1 MYQLLPDLFGQP
13 AKCIKRLS
21 DNAIIPFDPANT
33 DYQAYLAWLAE
44 GNTPDPYVPPVTPA
58 EANKA
63 TASRLL
69 QESDWVNQPDVSDT
83 SLTPHLTNKA
93 EFDAYRLTLRQIAVN
108 PVEGDLDWPV
118 KPQAVWNV

>member
-1 MYQLLPDLFGQP
+1 MYKLTDSTSIL
-13 AKCIKRLS
+13 RLS
-21 DNAIIPFDPANT
+21 DNAWIPADPANA
-33 DYQAYLAWLAE
+33 DYQQYQKWLAE
-44 GNTPDPYVPPVTPA
+44 GNYPEPYVPPVTPA

-69 QESDWVNQPDVSDT
+69 QESDWVNQPDVTNT

-93 EFDAYRLTLRQIAVN
+93 EFDAYRLALRQIAVT
-108 PVEGDLDWPV
+108 PTEGDLEWPV